1 MNAISNFLEAIQV
14 YPFLQNALITSVLIG
29 IMSGLIGSFI
39 ILRGMSLMGDAI
51 SHSVLPGVAL
61 AYILGINVLI
71 GASIFGFLAA
81 LLISYIT
88 SKSQLK
94 MDTTIG
100 VVFSSLYALGFI
112 LIHFAQSSTNLHHI
126 LFGNILAVSNLDL
139 LITAIIFLIVLL
151 YLQLFYKELLITSL
165 DENFARSYGLKTK
178 LIHDSLMLI
187 LTLVTVTA
195 LQSVGIILVVAM
207 LIIPAATAFFWTNQL
222 PKMMALSSLIAVV
235 ASVIGLYFSYTF
247 NWASGPT
254 IVLAA
259 ALCFAFSFLFS
270 PKGKRKLSLKGATM
284 KKIAATLLLGLSLIV
299 GLWGFVQNRSTSSNH
314 PQTKE
319 RISVV
324 TTNSILEDMVQQV
337 GQDRLDVYSIVP
349 RGQDPHEYEP
359 TTEDITK
366 ASDATLLFHNGLNLE
381 TGGNGWFSKMVQTA
395 HKKWDTDVIAASQ
408 GVTPL
413 YLSSNNQETDPHAW
427 LDLANGIQYVKTIT
441 KALKEKDPAN
451 ADFYQ
456 GNADKYVAKLQAL
469 HQEAQSKFLDIPEE
483 QRLLVTSEGAFKYFA
498 KAYHVTPAYI
508 WEINTESQGTP
519 QQLQTILDTIRQ
531 SQVKHLFLET
541 SVSPKSM
548 KQVAEQSQLDIYA
561 TIFTDSLAKKG
572 EEGDQYYTMMKWNLD
587 KIYEGLK

>member
-1 MNAISNFLEAIQV
+1 MNAISNFFQALQI
-14 YPFLQNALITSVLIG
+14 YPFLQNALITSILIG

-139 LITAIIFLIVLL
+139 LITALIFLLVLL

-165 DENFARSYGLKTK
+165 DENFARSYGLNTN
-178 LIHDSLMLI
+178 LMHYSLMFI

-207 LIIPAATAFFWTNQL
+207 LIIPAATAFLWTNQL
-222 PKMMALSSLIAVV
+222 PQMMGLSSLIAVL
-235 ASVIGLYFSYTF
+235 ASIIGLYFSYTF

-259 ALCFAFSFLFS
+259 ALCFAYSFLFS
-270 PKGKRKLSLKGATM
+270 PKRKRKGSKQGAN
-284 KKIAATLLLGLSLIV
+284 KKKMAVPLLLGTGLIV
-299 GLWGFVQNRSTSSNH
+299 GFGGFLYHHSTHSNNLQ
-314 PQTKE
+314 PRE
-319 RISVV
+319 RLSIV
-324 TTNSILEDMVQQV
+324 TTNSILEDMVKQV

-359 TTEDITK
+359 TTEDIAK
-366 ASDATLLFHNGLNLE
+366 ASDANLLFHNGLNLE
-381 TGGNGWFSKMVQTA
+381 TGGNGWFSKMVQTT
-395 HKKWDTDVIAASQ
+395 HKTVDTDVIAASQ
-408 GVTPL
+408 GISPL
-413 YLSSNNQETDPHAW
+413 YLSSNNRETDPHAW
-427 LDLANGIQYVKTIT
+427 LDLANGIQYVNTIT
-441 KALKEKDPAN
+441 KALQKKDLAN

-456 GNADKYVAKLQAL
+456 ENADNYIAKLQTL

-519 QQLQTILDTIRQ
+519 QQLQTILDTIRH

-541 SVSPKSM
+541 SVSPKAM
-548 KQVAEQSQLDIYA
+548 KQVATQSQLDIYS